1 MSNKTVATRTE
12 TSPAAPEQADAE
24 HRITPQDDD
33 LLALTREEFMT
44 LVNGAA
50 DLILDALDLGERDS
64 DLINLVVNAT
74 GAMIDNPDV
83 TFDEMVIEQYS
94 ETPDELRGWWDW
106 S

>member
-1 MSNKTVATRTE
+1 MSTDAIATRTE
-12 TSPAAPEQADAE
+12 TTPEPAGTE
-24 HRITPQDDD
+24 HRIASQADD
-33 LLALTREEFMT
+33 LLALTRDEFMT

-50 DLILDALDLGERDS
+50 DLVLDALDLGERDN

-94 ETPDELRGWWDW
+94 ATPEELRGWWDW